1 MIIKYGVT
9 IISMFIFILVSIHQA
24 EGQNESGEL
33 KCVFL
38 DAGHG
43 GKDPGA
49 IGLKTYEKHIVLPIV
64 LKLGKMIE
72 ENYPDVKVVYSR
84 QKDVAVDLKVRTKM
98 ANTCKADLFI
108 SVHANA
114 VANRTVSGLETYI
127 LGTNDSEHN
136 LQVAMK
142 ENSVIRYEDNY
153 DTEYAGFDPSRA
165 ESYIMFNFLRN
176 MHLDQSLDIAS
187 AIQKNLVK
195 ITQRKDREVR
205 QGPLWVLKDVAMP
218 STLVEVGYIS
228 NPAEESFMMS
238 AAGQDKIVRAIF
250 KGFQEYKVNVDKIAK
265 EKQLA
270 IARKEKEAGGKEKVE
285 APVAQPVSKPEKK
298 TEQANVKK
306 PEQQQTPPTR
316 LDKPQQ
322 AEIAGTAG
330 NRPFYAIQV
339 ASASAKIQNSSRLC
353 AGEKVYELSSGGRFR
368 YYVSQSEDY
377 DEVRKNLQKIKNKVR
392 DCFIIAVHKGKVIPV
407 ADARKLK

>member
-195 ITQRKDREVR
+195 ITQRKDLEEIEGCIADQKTVEDEIEARELARIIEAFLDTLTAKECVIFMRRYAYADTYADIAKRVGISEKNVSVRLTLIRQKMKQYLIEREVF
-205 QGPLWVLKDVAMP
+205 V
-218 STLVEVGYIS
+218 
-228 NPAEESFMMS
+228 
-238 AAGQDKIVRAIF
+238 
-250 KGFQEYKVNVDKIAK
+250 
-265 EKQLA
+265 
-270 IARKEKEAGGKEKVE
+270 
-285 APVAQPVSKPEKK
+285 
-298 TEQANVKK
+298 
-306 PEQQQTPPTR
+306 
-316 LDKPQQ
+316 
-322 AEIAGTAG
+322 
-330 NRPFYAIQV
+330 
-339 ASASAKIQNSSRLC
+339 
-353 AGEKVYELSSGGRFR
+353 
-368 YYVSQSEDY
+368 
-377 DEVRKNLQKIKNKVR
+377 
-392 DCFIIAVHKGKVIPV
+392 
-407 ADARKLK
+407 

>member
-1 MIIKYGVT
+1 MIIRYGVAV
-9 IISMFIFILVSIHQA
+9 ISMFIFILFSIHKA
-24 EGQNESGEL
+24 EGQNDSGGL

-43 GKDPGA
+43 GRDPGA
-49 IGLKTYEKHIVLPIV
+49 VGAKTYEKRIVLPIV
-64 LKLGKMIE
+64 LKLGKMIK

-84 QKDVAVDLKVRTKM
+84 EKDVQVDLKVRTKM
-98 ANTCKADLFI
+98 ANACKADLFI

-114 VANRTVSGLETYI
+114 VDNKSVSGLETYI

-153 DTEYAGFDPSRA
+153 DKEYAGFDPSRA

-176 MHLDQSLDIAS
+176 MHLDQSLDVA
-187 AIQKNLVK
+187 AMIQKNLVK

-250 KGFQEYKVNVDKIAK
+250 KGFQEYKTKVDKIAK
-265 EKQLA
+265 EKQT
-270 IARKEKEAGGKEKVE
+270 IFVKEEGKVTQEKASV
-285 APVAQPVSKPEKK
+285 PVSQPAKKPEKK
-298 TEQANVKK
+298 PEQANVKK
-306 PEQQQTPPTR
+306 PEQQQAKPVR

-322 AEIAGTAG
+322 AEIENNAVG

-339 ASASAKIQNSSRLC
+339 ASASAKIQHPSRLC
-353 AGEKVYELSSGGRFR
+353 TGERVCELYYGGRYR
-368 YYVSQSEDY
+368 YYVVQSESY
-377 DEVRKNLQKIKNKVR
+377 DEVKNKLQKIKNKVR
-392 DCFIIAVHKGKVIPV
+392 DCFIIAVHKGKIISV
-407 ADARKLK
+407 AEARKLR

>member
-1 MIIKYGVT
+1 MIIKYGVAV
-9 IISMFIFILVSIHQA
+9 ISIFIFILFSIHRA

-49 IGLKTYEKHIVLPIV
+49 VGAKTYEKHIVLPIV
-64 LKLGKMIE
+64 LKLGKMIK

-84 QKDVAVDLKVRTKM
+84 QKDVPVDLRVRTRM
-98 ANTCKADLFI
+98 ANDCKADLFI

-114 VANRTVSGLETYI
+114 VDNKSVSGLETYI

-136 LQVAMK
+136 LKVAMK

-153 DTEYAGFDPSRA
+153 DKEYAGFDPSRA

-176 MHLDQSLDIAS
+176 MHLDQSLDIA
-187 AIQKNLVK
+187 AMIQKNLVK
-195 ITQRKDREVR
+195 FTQRKDREVR

-228 NPAEESFMMS
+228 NPAEEIFMMS
-238 AAGQDKIVRAIF
+238 AAGQDKIVKAIF
-250 KGFQEYKVNVDKIAK
+250 KGFQEYKTKVDRIAK
-265 EKQLA
+265 EKQMA
-270 IARKEKEAGGKEKVE
+270 IAKKEGGTGKGKA
-285 APVAQPVSKPEKK
+285 APATQP
-298 TEQANVKK
+298 AKK
-306 PEQQQTPPTR
+306 PEQANAKKPESQQAKPVR

-322 AEIAGTAG
+322 AEIGNNTAG
-330 NRPFYAIQV
+330 IRPFYAIQV
-339 ASASAKIQNSSRLC
+339 ASASAKIQNMSRLC
-353 AGEKVYELSSGGRFR
+353 TGEKVYELYSGGRYR
-368 YYVSQSEDY
+368 YYVVRSENY
-377 DEVRKNLQKIKNKVR
+377 EAVKKNLQKIKNKVR

-407 ADARKLK
+407 AEARKLK

>member
-1 MIIKYGVT
+1 MIIKYGVAV
-9 IISMFIFILVSIHQA
+9 ISIFIFILFSIHRA

-49 IGLKTYEKHIVLPIV
+49 VGMKTYEKHIVLPIV
-64 LKLGKMIE
+64 LKLGKMIKA
-72 ENYPDVKVVYSR
+72 NYPDVKVVYSR
-84 QKDVAVDLKVRTKM
+84 EKDVAVDLRARTKM
-98 ANTCKADLFI
+98 ANNCKADLFI

-114 VANRTVSGLETYI
+114 VTNKSVSGLETYV

-153 DTEYAGFDPSRA
+153 DKEYAGFDPSRA

-176 MHLDQSLDIAS
+176 LHLDQSVDIAS
-187 AIQKNLVK
+187 MIQKNLVK
-195 ITQRKDREVR
+195 FTQRKDREVR

-228 NPAEESFMMS
+228 NPSEEIFMMS
-238 AAGQDKIVRAIF
+238 SAGQDKIVKAIF
-250 KGFQEYKVNVDKIAK
+250 KGFQEYKTKVDRIAK

-270 IARKEKEAGGKEKVE
+270 IAQKGEDAGKKEAV
-285 APVAQPVSKPEKK
+285 VAVTPP
-298 TEQANVKK
+298 AKK
-306 PEQQQTPPTR
+306 PEQKPEPVIAKKPVSPQAKPVI
-316 LDKPQQ
+316 LDKPRQ
-322 AEIAGTAG
+322 AEIDNYTPG

-339 ASASAKIQNSSRLC
+339 ASATAKIQHASRLC
-353 AGEKVYELSSGGRFR
+353 SGEKVYELYAGGRYR
-368 YYVSQSEDY
+368 YYVVRSENY
-377 DEVRKNLQKIKNKVR
+377 DEVKKKLQKIKNKVR
-392 DCFIIAVHKGKVIPV
+392 DCFIIAVHKGKIIPI
-407 ADARKLK
+407 AEARKMK

>member
-1 MIIKYGVT
+1 MIIKYGVAV
-9 IISMFIFILVSIHQA
+9 ISIFIFILFSIHRA

-49 IGLKTYEKHIVLPIV
+49 VGAKTYEKHIVLPIV
-64 LKLGKMIE
+64 LKLGKMIK

-84 QKDVAVDLKVRTKM
+84 QKDVPVDLRVRTRM
-98 ANTCKADLFI
+98 ANDCKADLFI

-114 VANRTVSGLETYI
+114 VDNKSVSGLETYI

-136 LQVAMK
+136 LKVAMK

-153 DTEYAGFDPSRA
+153 DKEYAGFDPSRA

-176 MHLDQSLDIAS
+176 MHLDQSLDIA
-187 AIQKNLVK
+187 AMIQKNLVK
-195 ITQRKDREVR
+195 FTQRKDREVR

-228 NPAEESFMMS
+228 NPAEEIFMMS
-238 AAGQDKIVRAIF
+238 AAGQDKIVKAIF
-250 KGFQEYKVNVDKIAK
+250 KGFQEYKTKVDRIAK
-265 EKQLA
+265 EKQMA
-270 IARKEKEAGGKEKVE
+270 IAKKEGGTGKEKAVP
-285 APVAQPVSKPEKK
+285 ATQP
-298 TEQANVKK
+298 AKK
-306 PEQQQTPPTR
+306 PEQANAKKPESQQAKPVR

-322 AEIAGTAG
+322 AEIGNNTAG
-330 NRPFYAIQV
+330 IRPFYAIQV
-339 ASASAKIQNSSRLC
+339 ASASAKIQNMSRLC
-353 AGEKVYELSSGGRFR
+353 TGEKVYELYSGGRYR
-368 YYVSQSEDY
+368 YYVVRSENY
-377 DEVRKNLQKIKNKVR
+377 EAVKKNLQKIKNKVR

-407 ADARKLK
+407 AEARKLK